1 MADLVFVAIALAF
14 FAICVL
20 YVRWCDMIMGPDEVS
35 GSGSGDFGDDTEV
48 FVEVDQ
54 VAA

>member
-1 MADLVFVAIALAF
+1 MADIVFVAIALAF

-20 YVRWCDMIMGPDEVS
+20 YVRWCDMIIGPDEVS
-35 GSGSGDFGDDTEV
+35 GSGSGDSGDDAEA
-48 FVEVDQ
+48 FVEIDE